1 MPCHRNFSIT
11 DPSNQICPLLT
22 ALDFHNLCP
31 AFLHKACS
39 VANGIFRVNLVR
51 PVRHV
56 RHQQRGLHAST
67 NGLNVMQLS
76 SIVTESVSSCPNMV
90 CASESP
96 TSIISIPASSTRRAP
111 A

>member
-51 PVRHV
+51 PIRHV
-56 RHQQRGLHAST
+56 HHQQRVLHAST
-67 NGLNVMQLS
+67 HGLNVMEHFIHRDRQRVLVAQHGLCQR
-76 SIVTESVSSCPNMV
+76 ITH
-90 CASESP
+90 
-96 TSIISIPASSTRRAP
+96 
-111 A
+111 